1 MTITDRYL
9 QKILPSIAAIG
20 GGEYK
25 ATPMYGQI
33 GYEVPCPF
41 CGRYESKPIKQR
53 KRVGA
58 FIPCKNSS
66 YFKYKCKRKKSSEC
80 SRCME
85 FPEFLEKFDSGLFN
99 KYQMERFH
107 AGTTG
112 KGHTLENPKFKIN
125 KPKFEK

>member
-9 QKILPSIAAIG
+9 QEILPCVAAIG
-20 GGEYK
+20 GGEIREK
-25 ATPMYGQI
+25 KG
-33 GYEVPCPF
+33 GYETPCPF
-41 CGRYESKPIKQR
+41 CCLLQDKERKRK
-53 KRVGA
+53 KRVGM
-58 FIPCKNSS
+58 FFYESTTFS
-66 YFKYKCKRKKSSEC
+66 YRYNCL
-80 SRCME
+80 RCGQKML

-112 KGHTLENPKFKIN
+112 KGHTLEHPKFKIN